1 MRYRCLILDHDD
13 TAVNSTATIHYP
25 AHRRAMELLRPG
37 TEPIDLQGWLLR
49 NFEPGLMPYLTVELG
64 MSEKE
69 LAAEYTIW
77 QEFNR
82 ARRAPFFPGFLDV
95 LRRFRHNGGRVAVV
109 SHSEAEL
116 IEGDYRR
123 GDGGD
128 PVLPELVFGWDP
140 DEYRRKPSPWPV
152 REILRAF
159 ALGPPDVLVIDDL
172 KPGVLMAQAA
182 GVDVAA
188 AGWGHRIGEIRTYMR
203 SHCAAYFATVEA
215 FSSFLFHP

>member
-13 TAVNSTATIHYP
+13 TAVDSTATIHYP

-37 TEPIDLQGWLLR
+37 VEPIDLEGWLLR
-49 NFEPGLMPYLTVELG
+49 NFEPGLMPYLTGELG
-64 MSEKE
+64 MTERE
-69 LAAEYTIW
+69 LLEEYAIW

-95 LRRFRHNGGRVAVV
+95 LRRFRDAGGRIAVV
-109 SHSEAEL
+109 SHSEEEL

-123 GDGGD
+123 GDDGD
-128 PVLPELVFGWDP
+128 PVVPELVFGWNP
-140 DEYRRKPSPWPV
+140 EEQRRKPSPWPV
-152 REILRAF
+152 REILRTF
-159 ALGPPDVLVIDDL
+159 ALEPSSVLVLDDL

-188 AGWGHRIGEIRTYMR
+188 AGWGHRIGEIRTYMQAQ
-203 SHCAAYFATVEA
+203 CEAYFDSIGA
-215 FSSFLFHP
+215 FSSFLFDS